1 MGEGLWSL
9 AHHLNEIWDILSLV
23 DIVLVHVPREESML
37 TDKLANLGVGLL
49 VMYSGSEIL
58 DPCL

>member
-1 MGEGLWSL
+1 MGEGSWSL

-37 TDKLANLGVGLL
+37 TDKSNLGVGLL